1 MQASTTDIVLLKYIY
16 QYVKLQIKI
25 ADDSTT
31 NVISM
36 QKGVRQ
42 EDTIPAKF
50 FTLGFGDVFK
60 QLDCDRMFTN
70 IDGRYLNQLRFADD
84 IRDINEI

>member
-1 MQASTTDIVLLKYIY
+1 
-16 QYVKLQIKI
+16 
-25 ADDSTT
+25 
-31 NVISM
+31 M